1 MIGLGWVVGG
11 NGGVA
16 WEEGGGG
23 GGTSFNPVKDDI
35 KFSNWSPNLSLA
47 SVRHWHWKYRYYPTL
62 VNAPLLELL
71 LHQEHR
77 MILLSK
83 AY

>member
-1 MIGLGWVVGG
+1 MELLGKR
-11 NGGVA
+11 
-16 WEEGGGG
+16 GGG